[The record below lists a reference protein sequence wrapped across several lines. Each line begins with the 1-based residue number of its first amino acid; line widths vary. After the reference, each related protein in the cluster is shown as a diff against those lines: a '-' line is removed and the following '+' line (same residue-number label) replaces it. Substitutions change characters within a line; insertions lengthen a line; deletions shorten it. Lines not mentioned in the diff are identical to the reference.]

1 MEVIF
6 IGWCSWMANAI
17 TWHHA
22 ETRQLATH
30 NGLEHELG
38 MTLKAVIS
46 DEMGLRVPQMLQL
59 AEVLTPPGLPLMRPP
74 EELNP
79 RQVSFLDLDQSFD
92 DQRNEASPRSNRFEV
107 GCCALGNTSL
117 CI

>member
-1 MEVIF
+1 
-6 IGWCSWMANAI
+6 
-17 TWHHA
+17 
-22 ETRQLATH
+22 
-30 NGLEHELG
+30 

-79 RQVSFLDLDQSFD
+79 RQVSFLDLDQSFGD
-92 DQRNEASPRSNRFEV
+92 LSDEVPPSINRLAV
-107 GCCALGNTSL
+107 GGCARHCTSS
-117 CI
+117 ISGR